1 MIFCGA
7 AINATVVLTFR
18 WSIAAFFVDDGEGA
32 REVLAETA
40 NLMPFTTLCAAR
52 RVAC

>member
-18 WSIAAFFVDDGEGA
+18 WSITAFFVDDGEGA